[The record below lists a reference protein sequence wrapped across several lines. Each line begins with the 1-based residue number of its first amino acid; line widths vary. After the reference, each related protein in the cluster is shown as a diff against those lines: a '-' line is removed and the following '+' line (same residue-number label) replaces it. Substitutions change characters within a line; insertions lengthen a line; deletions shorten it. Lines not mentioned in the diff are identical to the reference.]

1 MTKEERKKTM
11 FELGESSEMVR
22 RGIIA
27 RLQSD
32 WEERPVE
39 NQIRYLQFGC
49 LVNCYVAGV
58 EVPQKLLDAAGIE
71 PDEVAEAKAE
81 AERVLALPPETEEF
95 KHEKMRRHHRGE
107 RERWDSLSYE
117 EKLNHVREYGLDL
130 VAHGIVIPD
139 DILEATGKSKERYE
153 WARQMARQ
161 MKYFPHEDVE
171 D

>member
-1 MTKEERKKTM
+1 MEDKMTK
-11 FELGESSEMVR
+11 FGELSEVVR
-22 RGIIA
+22 NGVIA
-27 RLQSD
+27 RIQHNWNSKPFS
-32 WEERPVE
+32 EQARY
-39 NQIRYLQFGC
+39 IREGG
-49 LVNCYVAGV
+49 LVDCYVAGV

-81 AERVLALPPETEEF
+81 AERILALPPETEEF
-95 KHEKMRRHHRGE
+95 KHQKMRRHHRGE